1 MAFSSTPNFRVRGI
15 ATSVPPKRVSN
26 STDVPGMDPTE
37 LRKVVA
43 MAGVEY
49 RHVSDGTITA
59 TDLCRHS
66 CHQLL
71 AEIGWSAES
80 VDALILITQ
89 TPDYF
94 LPSSSCIVHRDL
106 GFPAST
112 AAFDVGLGCS
122 GYPYGLW
129 LGGMMLTSGL
139 SRVLVLHGET
149 PSLFCHPDD
158 HSTFLLFG
166 DAGSATALE
175 RGSDDDVAHFSL
187 LSDGRGYADLI
198 VRGRGF
204 REQYPEGARENFLF
218 MDGAN
223 IFAFS
228 LKRVPSIINE
238 TLEQSGLK
246 IEDIDRFI
254 LHQSNRF
261 IMMHLAKKCS
271 VDPEKMPIILDRYGN
286 TGGPSVPLAITEGLP
301 ATGRRK
307 EKLFSIGYGVGLSWS
322 SAVFDL
328 EPDTPLLHSVYP
340 ETQSEVE
347 ET

>member
-1 MAFSSTPNFRVRGI
+1 MAFNSTSNFRVKGI
-15 ATSVPPKRVSN
+15 STSVPPKRISN
-26 STDVPGMDPTE
+26 STDVAGMDPTE

-49 RHVSDGTITA
+49 RHVSDGSITA
-59 TDLCRHS
+59 VDLCRHACDS
-66 CHQLL
+66 LL
-71 AEIGWSAES
+71 AEIGWPADS

-94 LPSSSCIVHRDL
+94 LPSSSCVVHRDL
-106 GFPAST
+106 GFPTTT
-112 AAFDVGLGCS
+112 ATFDVGLGCS

-129 LGGMMLTSGL
+129 LGGMMLSSGL

-175 RGSDDDVAHFSL
+175 RGEDGEVAHFSL
-187 LSDGRGYADLI
+187 HTDGRGYADLI
-198 VRGRGF
+198 VRGRGL
-204 REQYPEGARENFLF
+204 REKYPEGARENFLY

-228 LKRVPSIINE
+228 LKRVPAIIE
-238 TLEQSGLK
+238 DTLEMSGLRN
-246 IEDIDRFI
+246 EDIDRFI

-301 ATGRRK
+301 ANGRDR

-322 SAVFDL
+322 SAIFDL
-328 EPDTPLLHSVYP
+328 DPDTPLLHSVYP
-340 ETQSEVE
+340 ETNSEPE
-347 ET
+347 ES